1 MSHPIPSDE
10 DKEELLLS
18 CRYDD
23 LEDIQQFVE
32 KFGSES
38 LNETRDESNNTA
50 LHMVSANGHIGMF
63 ENIKV
68 SSPTS

>member
-10 DKEELLLS
+10 DREELLLS

-38 LNETRDESNNTA
+38 LNEARDESNNTA
-50 LHMVSANGHIGMF
+50 RHMVSANGRIGMF